1 MHVLA
6 LLEHRSEKLVEPLEA
21 VGADA
26 TVIVADHERGRIRS
40 YVHALSVARR
50 EIQDEKPDCFVAD
63 HAGLATLLVLCLG
76 FVYNRPTIVR
86 LGGHPAQL
94 YRERQREFWRR
105 RSLTHVLKYLVLRVV
120 TWLLYRFASGFI
132 VVSTDLKR
140 ELRSEVH
147 CPPER
152 IQVVNPPIDHD
163 HYDTADGTAWRDRFD
178 GDRLVVTVTN
188 LAFEGK
194 YEGVRE
200 TVDAMLPVLE
210 ADPEITYAVAGDGLY
225 LESLRAYVDRAVD
238 PHLRDRIQLLGF
250 VDDVAGLY
258 AAADLVVYLSSVDG
272 YPNVVRE
279 AQATGRAVVATP
291 SHGVAEQ
298 IEDGVDGVLV
308 ETTGEE
314 LTAAIDRLL
323 TNPDERERLG
333 ENAQRR
339 VAEENDPETIGAE
352 LLAALDRLR

>member
-1 MHVLA
+1 MVTGYRRA
-6 LLEHRSEKLVEPLEA
+6 LQAARKQIKTQRPDVIIGGRAGIASLFALGLGTLYRIP
-21 VGADA
+21 
-26 TVIVADHERGRIRS
+26 TVIQLGGNPAKLYRDRRIEFRR
-40 YVHALSVARR
+40 RR
-50 EIQDEKPDCFVAD
+50 EF
-63 HAGLATLLVLCLG
+63 
-76 FVYNRPTIVR
+76 
-86 LGGHPAQL
+86 
-94 YRERQREFWRR
+94 RQ
-105 RSLTHVLKYLVLRVV
+105 VLKYSFLTLV
-120 TWLLYRFASGFI
+120 TWFLYRYASGFL
-132 VVSTDLKR
+132 VVSEALKR
-140 ELRSEVH
+140 EITPL
-147 CPPER
+147 
-152 IQVVNPPIDHD
+152 VNCNPDKIEIVRVPIDHD
-163 HYDTADGTAWRDRFD
+163 HYATADGTAWRDRFD